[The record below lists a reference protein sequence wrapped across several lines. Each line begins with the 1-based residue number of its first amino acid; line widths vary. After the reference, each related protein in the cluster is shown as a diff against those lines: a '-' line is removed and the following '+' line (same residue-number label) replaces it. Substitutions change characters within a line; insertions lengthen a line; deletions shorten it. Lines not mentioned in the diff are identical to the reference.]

1 MEEITLRTEPAI
13 KPAEPDTKPK
23 PKRRPRPKREP
34 DRNDPW
40 VVPKPKVNPTPK
52 GKIMNK
58 LNKNSGKKEV
68 IDDIREF
75 RAFSAVMTHDAFFAK
90 YTLSMRL
97 VAKIGAAKALAY
109 SGGLDREA
117 TLEEKQAIASGN
129 WN

>member
-1 MEEITLRTEPAI
+1 MEEITLRPQPAVE
-13 KPAEPDTKPK
+13 PAEPNIKPK
-23 PKRRPRPKREP
+23 PTPKRRQRPKP

-52 GKIMNK
+52 GIIMNK
-58 LNKNSGKKEV
+58 LGNNKKEV

-75 RAFSAVMTHDAFFAK
+75 KAFSAVMTHDAFFAK

-97 VAKIGAAKALAY
+97 VAKLGAAKALAY